1 MRKDYTMENKA
12 KKVTKRERYAQL
24 LEIVKDNAEL
34 VEFINHEVE
43 LLDRKKSSGS
53 RKLTP
58 IQLENEELKKHIL
71 AFMNEN
77 QMYLISELLKEV
89 DELEGFSN
97 QKVAS
102 LMNMLVKEGKAKKE
116 EVKRKVYYTKIVD

>member
-1 MRKDYTMENKA
+1 MENRT

-24 LEIVKDNAEL
+24 LEIVKDNTEL

-43 LLDRKKSSGS
+43 LLDRKKSSGN

-58 IQLENEELKKHIL
+58 VQLENEELKKHIL

>member
-1 MRKDYTMENKA
+1 MENKA